1 MSNHKS
7 KLKSKL
13 RLISPP
19 FRRGYKSFVCQKDAA
34 KFQIQMNEIFLHIR
48 SFPVRDSSRIHK
60 ETLEVSQ
67 DATYT
72 RNLEGQKRLLASDM
86 GDSRTAH
93 T

>member
-1 MSNHKS
+1 
-7 KLKSKL
+7 
-13 RLISPP
+13 
-19 FRRGYKSFVCQKDAA
+19 
-34 KFQIQMNEIFLHIR
+34 MNEIFLHIR